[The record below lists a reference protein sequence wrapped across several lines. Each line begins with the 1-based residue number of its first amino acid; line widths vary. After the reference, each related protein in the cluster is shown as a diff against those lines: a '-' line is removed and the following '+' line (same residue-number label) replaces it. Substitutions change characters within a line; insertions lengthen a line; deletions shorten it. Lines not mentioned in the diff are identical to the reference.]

1 MPVSRGTRVT
11 VGSFSEQDVKGRG
24 ITLAAAA
31 WLGALWVQLT
41 PTELLEMEY
50 QVFNPGYKYECGS

>member
-1 MPVSRGTRVT
+1 MPVSRGTRLT

-24 ITLAAAA
+24 ITLTAAA
-31 WLGALWVQLT
+31 WLGALWIQLT

-50 QVFNPGYKYECGS
+50 QVLKAVYKYKCGS